1 MEHILLIFVVLLALM
16 LLISIINEKF
26 LHISN
31 EIALVIFSLIVSGLI
46 LGLKALGFLQNQSAL
61 LQQFFDFPFD
71 KFLMDGIL
79 CFMLFAGAQKVHFGK
94 FVKNI
99 RPISFLAFLS
109 TCLTSLIYGGLF
121 YGLNLLLGLNMDIWL
136 AILLGCIVS
145 PTDPIA
151 ATAILNKCG
160 LSKSVSSVIEGES
173 LFNDGLG
180 VALFI
185 CIRNIVTGSSD
196 LSLPLLLLRELGGAI
211 VIGLLVSFVLFRLF
225 KLTSDPVKHIT
236 ISLLTVSLSYVICE
250 KLGFSGVIASVV
262 CGMYFAYSISKIKN
276 WRLVVDP
283 RDLYPDFWEILDSLL
298 NNMLFVLIGL
308 AMLFIPTHKA
318 FIWLVLGAIG
328 FNLLARF
335 NGVFLTSL
343 FLPKKN
349 IPNFYTRFEF
359 VSLLSWAGL
368 KGGLSLALAMSTG
381 QFLLKAETANPEHY
395 HVIMLVTFATIIFT
409 VIFQG
414 LTTSKVFRAIERH
427 KAARQV
433 RER

>member
-16 LLISIINEKF
+16 LITSIINEKF

-31 EIALVIFSLIVSGLI
+31 EIALVIFSLGVSGLI
-46 LGLKALGFLQNQSAL
+46 LALKALGLLENQSEL
-61 LQQFFDFPFD
+61 LKQFFDFPFD

-121 YGLNLLLGLNMDIWL
+121 YGLNLLLGLGMDIWL
-136 AILLGCIVS
+136 SILLGCIVS

-185 CIRNIVTGSSD
+185 CIRNIVTSSSD

-211 VIGLLVSFVLFRLF
+211 VIGLWVSFALF
-225 KLTSDPVKHIT
+225 KLLKLTADPFKHIVV
-236 ISLLTVSLSYVICE
+236 SLLTVSLSYVICE

-262 CGMYFAYSISKIKN
+262 CGMYFAYGTNGIKN
-276 WRLVVDP
+276 WRKVVDP
-283 RDLYPDFWEILDSLL
+283 RDFYPDFWDTLDGLL
-298 NNMLFVLIGL
+298 NSMLFVLIGL
-308 AMLFIPTHKA
+308 AMLFIPTHQA
-318 FIWLVLGAIG
+318 FLWLILGAIF
-328 FNLLARF
+328 FNIMARF
-335 NGVFLTSL
+335 SGVFLTSL
-343 FLPKKN
+343 FLPPKN
-349 IPNFYTRFEF
+349 IPNFYTRLEF

-381 QFLLKAETANPEHY
+381 QFLLKSEMANPDHY
-395 HVIMLVTFATIIFT
+395 HVIMLVTFTTIIFT

-414 LTTSKVFRAIERH
+414 LTTSKVFNAIERH
-427 KAARQV
+427 KAARQL